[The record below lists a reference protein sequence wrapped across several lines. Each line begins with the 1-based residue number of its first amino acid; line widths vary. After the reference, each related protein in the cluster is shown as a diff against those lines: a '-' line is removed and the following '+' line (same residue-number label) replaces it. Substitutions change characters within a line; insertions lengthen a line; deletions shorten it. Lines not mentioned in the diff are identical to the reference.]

1 VGWTTIKTG
10 DLSRIDV
17 TLVSGPTLVSIPV

>member
-1 VGWTTIKTG
+1 VGWTTIKRS

-17 TLVSGPTLVSIPV
+17 TLVSGPTLVSMHV